1 MLDKIEMRIPVDS
14 SLVEIREDGKYCIFG
29 FDLLDL
35 SIRFDAMEVYK
46 DDEGEKHHQVLRHP
60 YSRLPTSYTKM
71 AFKFVHEGTNYPYVE
86 LKCSPAKILQGHNV
100 FGTDLIKEGAF
111 EMLGWLLETHPDL
124 YSMLHI
130 ESTEIMVLDVT
141 YSARLKDDETVA
153 KVLSF
158 MRNFSGQY
166 TRKSKHSVIHKNT
179 VYFGSERAKWLQR
192 KLYGKYIEF
201 MEQLEEQRKLAKKND
216 KAAERV
222 VAVMEDPRLQQ
233 WAQGLLRIETGM
245 KKAWL
250 QKLSIPTNLFQ
261 LIKFQELNPNF
272 LQQLWLKAND
282 DMFKALEGQ
291 TMKLTDHESVYSAL
305 LAKFTTITPSGRK
318 SITKARNLF
327 NFYCG
332 LEMHGCEAMKKRY
345 CERQYYQHFGDLVKS
360 GLFSR
365 IFLQNLHSDS
375 QTNVIPFIKL
385 VEIKFE
391 EQVPDWFVEPV
402 STFRFK
408 NIA

>member
-1 MLDKIEMRIPVDS
+1 MLDKIEMRIPVDA

-35 SIRFDAMEVYK
+35 SIRFDCMEVYK
-46 DDEGEKHHQVLRHP
+46 DEEGITHHQILRHP
-60 YSRLPTSYTKM
+60 YSRLPTSYTNM
-71 AFKFVHEGTNYPYVE
+71 AFKFVHEGMHFPYVE

-111 EMLGWLLETHPDL
+111 EMLGWLLESHPDL

-130 ESTEIMVLDVT
+130 ESAEVMVLDVT
-141 YSARLKDDETVA
+141 YSARLKDDDMVS

-166 TRKSKHSVIHKNT
+166 IRKSKHEVIHKNT

-192 KLYGKYIEF
+192 KLYGKNNEF
-201 MEQLEEQRKLAKKND
+201 QEQLEEQRKLAKKND
-216 KAAERV
+216 KSAQRV
-222 VAVMEDPRLQQ
+222 VAVMEDPRLQD
-233 WAQGLLRIETGM
+233 WVKGLLRIETGM

-272 LQQLWLKAND
+272 LQELWQKANE
-282 DMFKALEGQ
+282 DMFKALEGH
-291 TMKLTDHESVYSAL
+291 TMKTTDHD
-305 LAKFTTITPSGRK
+305 
-318 SITKARNLF
+318 SIKARIHSVF
-327 NFYCG
+327 DTFT
-332 LEMHGCEAMKKRY
+332 
-345 CERQYYQHFGDLVKS
+345 KS
-360 GLFSR
+360 GKLTQTKSKNIIRFYRDLENYGYEVIKKEHSKAQFYKNLADLISCGFSKAY
-365 IFLQNLHSDS
+365 LQNLNTDA
-375 QTNVIPFIKL
+375 TNNVIPFMKL
-385 VEIKFE
+385 VEIKFD

>member
-1 MLDKIEMRIPVDS
+1 MLDKIEMRIPVDA
-14 SLVEIREDGKYCIFG
+14 SLVDIRDDGKYCIFG

-35 SIRFDAMEVYK
+35 SIRFDSMEVYK
-46 DDEGEKHHQVLRHP
+46 DEEGITHHQILRHP

-71 AFKFVHEGTNYPYVE
+71 AFKFVHEGMHFPYVE

-130 ESTEIMVLDVT
+130 ESAEVMVLDVT
-141 YSARLKDDETVA
+141 YSARLKDDELVA

-166 TRKSKHSVIHKNT
+166 TRKSKHEVIHKNT

-192 KLYGKYIEF
+192 KLYGKNNEF
-201 MEQLEEQRKLAKKND
+201 QEQLEEQRKLAKKND
-216 KAAERV
+216 KSAQRV
-222 VAVMEDPRLQQ
+222 VAVMEDPRLQD
-233 WAQGLLRIETGM
+233 WVKGLLRIETGM

-250 QKLSIPTNLFQ
+250 QKLSIPTNLFE

-272 LQQLWLKAND
+272 LQKLWQKANEE
-282 DMFKALEGQ
+282 MFKALEGQ
-291 TMKLTDHESVYSAL
+291 TMKLTDRESVYKAL
-305 LAKFTTITPSGRK
+305 IERFKTITPSGRE
-318 SITKARNLF
+318 SIARGRNLY
-327 NFYCG
+327 NFFCA
-332 LEMHGCEAMKKRY
+332 LEDDGCEAVERRY
-345 CERQYYQHFGDLVKS
+345 SETQYYRNFADLVNS
-360 GLFSR
+360 GLFSK
-365 IFLQNLHSDS
+365 IFLQSLHSES
-375 QTNVIPFIKL
+375 KNNVIPFMKL
-385 VEIKFE
+385 VEIKFD
-391 EQVPDWFVEPV
+391 EQVPDWFVAPV
-402 STFRFK
+402 STFRIK